1 MGYSASRFPGR
12 TPEVT
17 RNTSFAEWMTTAVSL
32 VSSCMWSFARC
43 HDPTHLAGRPGP
55 TSADPRL
62 LDLWPGG
69 RADAVP
75 RERPAPARVATATD
89 APGPQLVRV
98 LHGVPPGASANGW
111 WHVLCGNCWD
121 ERRQARNR
129 SKRQSSDVLIFWA
142 VVGSFGSVSS
152 ASTDS
157 LASNSSEQQL
167 DSS

>member
-1 MGYSASRFPGR
+1 
-12 TPEVT
+12 
-17 RNTSFAEWMTTAVSL
+17 
-32 VSSCMWSFARC
+32 MWSFARC

-98 LHGVPPGASANGW
+98 LHGVPPGASGQRVVA
-111 WHVLCGNCWD
+111 C
-121 ERRQARNR
+121 
-129 SKRQSSDVLIFWA
+129 A
-142 VVGSFGSVSS
+142 VRKLLGRAQTGAESVQE
-152 ASTDS
+152 AV
-157 LASNSSEQQL
+157 
-167 DSS
+167 

>member
-1 MGYSASRFPGR
+1 MTPPTWLDAQGRRRRTLACWTCGREVAPMRFLASDLHPHG
-12 TPEVT
+12 
-17 RNTSFAEWMTTAVSL
+17 W
-32 VSSCMWSFARC
+32 
-43 HDPTHLAGRPGP
+43 RPPQTLQIPDWCGCSTEYLP
-55 TSADPRL
+55 
-62 LDLWPGG
+62 
-69 RADAVP
+69 VP
-75 RERPAPARVATATD
+75 A
-89 APGPQLVRV
+89 
-98 LHGVPPGASANGW
+98 ANGW

-121 ERRQARNR
+121 ECRQARNR